1 MKNEYMRIINRVFFL
16 VLAACVAAIALPA
29 AAQPAPT
36 PPSQLKGP
44 ALVAA
49 LRDGGYVLYFRH
61 TATDFSQSDDRMT
74 DHEDC
79 ALQRNLIDRGR
90 TDARAIGAAIRAL
103 GIPIG
108 EVLASPFCRT
118 IETAQLI
125 FGRATASTA
134 LRGGPSGT
142 ETPGQYAALRALL
155 SSTVPRGTNLVLVAH
170 GNPYRA
176 IFGGAYL
183 AEGEAAVIEPRGK
196 DGFREVAR
204 VRLEEWRT
212 VATASK

>member
-1 MKNEYMRIINRVFFL
+1 MKNESMRTTSRGFLL
-16 VLAACVAAIALPA
+16 VLATCIAAMALPA
-29 AAQPAPT
+29 LAQPAATT
-36 PPSQLKGP
+36 PLQLKGP

-49 LRDGGYVLYFRH
+49 LRGGGYVLYFRH
-61 TATDFSQSDDRMT
+61 TATDFSQNDEMMT

-79 ALQRNLIDRGR
+79 AHQRNLIDRGR
-90 TDARAIGAAIRAL
+90 ADARAIGAAVSAL
-103 GIPIG
+103 RIPIG
-108 EVLASPFCRT
+108 DVLASPFCRT

-125 FGRATASTA
+125 FGRATASAA

-183 AEGEAAVIEPRGK
+183 AEGEVAVIEPRGK
-196 DGFREVAR
+196 DGFLVVAR
-204 VRLEEWRT
+204 VPQEEWTRL
-212 VATASK
+212 AAAK